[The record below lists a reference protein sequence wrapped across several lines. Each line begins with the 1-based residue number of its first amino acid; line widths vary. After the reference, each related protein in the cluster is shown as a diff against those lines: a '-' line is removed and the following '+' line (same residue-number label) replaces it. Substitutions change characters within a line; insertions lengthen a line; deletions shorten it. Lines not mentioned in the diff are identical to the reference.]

1 MDSAKLSISLIF
13 FAWAH
18 LDSKFSCATVPV
30 GVWPGGYGKHS
41 IGIDALAPPV
51 DVLGF
56 DVFLL
61 FAGIVDIVLLRILLF
76 TGVFYGDVAL
86 SVLLHHCRSGAL
98 SKFGQFSTRGLASIT
113 LWLPSIAA
121 QSNENTTR
129 ICSRHRASSC
139 CMIALLNGVRSLQP
153 NNIYW
158 IPLQRTVSTADSATL
173 RMAA

>member
-13 FAWAH
+13 FAWVH
-18 LDSKFSCATVPV
+18 LDNKFSCATA
-30 GVWPGGYGKHS
+30 GGYGKHS

-56 DVFLL
+56 DVFPL
-61 FAGIVDIVLLRILLF
+61 FAGTVDIALLRILLS
-76 TGVFYGDVAL
+76 TGVFMGIL
-86 SVLLHHCRSGAL
+86 RCRSGVL
-98 SKFGQFSTRGLASIT
+98 SEVGQLSTRRLASIT
-113 LWLPSIAA
+113 LWIPSIAA

-153 NNIYW
+153 NIIYW
-158 IPLQRTVSTADSATL
+158 IPFQRAVSTADSATL